1 MRAGHQ
7 SIFQPVGVLLALLA
21 ASVFASAAQA
31 QSYSVSNAS
40 LGTIAAAAS
49 GDTNFSFSSANGT
62 VTKNSGAGARVS
74 TNAARGSVTI
84 TCSVNYCDK
93 GNMIVQ
99 VGSVGAPTGRAK
111 ALSAFNVTMGPG
123 AVLASGPTGSGPV
136 SFTLKPIG
144 KNATATVYIG
154 ASLSIAG
161 DETTL
166 ATGSAA
172 SGFYLATS
180 DSKGATPSS
189 TSGTATAL
197 VFRRL
202 SIAKGSDLAFGRIV
216 KPATGTGGAVS
227 VTTAGA
233 RIASGSAVLLSST
246 FSRAAYTVTGEGGQT
261 LAVTVP
267 SSFTM
272 SNGTN
277 TLSVTTSTTAI
288 GITGLSGSLGAS
300 GTYSFYVG
308 GSIPIAPA
316 TPTGSYAGTF
326 VVTVAYN

>member
-1 MRAGHQ
+1 M
-7 SIFQPVGVLLALLA
+7 FALLA
-21 ASVFASAAQA
+21 AIAFAPAAQA
-31 QSYSVSNAS
+31 QSYSVGNAS

-49 GDTNFSFSSANGT
+49 GDTSFSFNSASGA

-74 TNAARGSVTI
+74 AGTARASVTI
-84 TCSVNYCDK
+84 TCSVAYCDK
-93 GNMIVQ
+93 GNTVVT
-99 VGSVGAPTGRAK
+99 VGSVGSPSGRAK
-111 ALSAFNVTMGPG
+111 ALSAFNVTMGAG
-123 AVLASGPTGSGPV
+123 AVLASGPTGSNPV
-136 SFTLKPIG
+136 TFTLKPIG
-144 KNATATVYIG
+144 KSAAATVYIG

-172 SGFYLATS
+172 SGFYLATT
-180 DSKGATPSS
+180 DSKGASSSS
-189 TSGTATAL
+189 TSGSATAT

-216 KPATGTGGAVS
+216 KPATGTGGVVS

-233 RIASGSAVLLSST
+233 RVASGGAILLSST

-277 TLSVTTSTTAI
+277 ALSVTTSNTAI
-288 GITGLSGSLGAS
+288 GITGLTGSLGAA

-316 TPTGSYAGTF
+316 TPTGAYAGTF
-326 VVTVAYN
+326 AVTVAYN